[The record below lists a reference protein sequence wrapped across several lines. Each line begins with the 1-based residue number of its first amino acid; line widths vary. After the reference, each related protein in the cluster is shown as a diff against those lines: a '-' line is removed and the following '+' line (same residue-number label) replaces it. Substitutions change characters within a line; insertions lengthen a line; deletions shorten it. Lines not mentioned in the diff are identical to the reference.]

1 MTSALNFPK
10 VRINEQQR
18 AERFDQLVGDVLGRH
33 LHLQDPLEAAA
44 LLESMGWN
52 DRRVQQEFGMSDVF
66 ELAEEIWQTAQ
77 RKISFTTFSKADKP
91 GTFETL
97 KELSRSFLRGVI
109 FALPMA
115 ISVISM
121 LTLKFSLWSFYN
133 LEVEIATSIAIGTIL
148 SFMTVGGFT
157 QAIARRGFYYII
169 QEHFYLARKT
179 TFIFIGIGFALALI
193 LSVVILVTDLVFTLF
208 PFRMLFYVIAYYI
221 LLNSIWLSV
230 TAMYILRRE
239 LAFTGLIMLG
249 IALVFVLYRVLG
261 LDIIFSQIVS
271 ISLVSILSA
280 IMLYHF
286 FRVRERESKR
296 SAARQL
302 PRMSIM
308 LYSTI
313 HYFIYGFLYF
323 TFLYIDRVMAWSTND
338 VYMPYVIWFRGEYEL
353 GLDFALLMLILPM
366 GFCEVSVTWF
376 MRDLEARQKMFSGRE
391 VDAMNRKYLMVY
403 FRTQLIHIAN
413 AVLSG
418 CLMYWLAF
426 YIDRR
431 YQAAGNDSL
440 LASDV
445 TVFVLVWGI
454 VGYVILSV
462 FLMNAVI
469 MFALSQPK
477 KMNHAL
483 LMGLV
488 VNFIVGFLLSRWLDY
503 HYAVFGLIAGSLVAA
518 VLSTIQIVR
527 VIRKLDYYLF
537 SAS

>member
-1 MTSALNFPK
+1 MTNALNFPK

-77 RKISFTTFSKADKP
+77 RKISFTTFSKAEKP
-91 GTFETL
+91 GTIKTL

-426 YIDRR
+426 YIDRK

-488 VNFIVGFLLSRWLDY
+488 VNFIVGFLLSRWIDY

>member
-1 MTSALNFPK
+1 MTNALNFPK

-77 RKISFTTFSKADKP
+77 RKISYTTFSKAEKQ
-91 GTFETL
+91 GTIETL

-261 LDIIFSQIVS
+261 LDIIFSQILS
-271 ISLVSILSA
+271 ISIVSILSA

-376 MRDLEARQKMFSGRE
+376 MRDLEARQKMYSGRD

-418 CLMYWLAF
+418 CLMYWLSF
-426 YIDRR
+426 YIDRK

-488 VNFIVGFLLSRWLDY
+488 VNFIVGFLLSRWIDY